1 MLRDYLTSFRAAIER
16 RVLNL
21 PDIEPLDIEKLGKP
35 LGPGYD
41 NEMEDQNAQPDPD
54 YKLFGRKEDCDL
66 SKDQCQGDEVCP
78 YKCNTSGQEWL
89 AKMKKDYQSI
99 SESMLKDDYETFG
112 RVLEGVGYHGGVHDR
127 VGSVCSPK
135 GCSFLAPS
143 EASARDPLFY
153 RWHLHIEEL
162 FEKYKDT
169 NKNKNRNMD
178 PYTRENFA
186 LSDGL
191 EVLEVKTIMD
201 KKHVGTIN
209 DIENTLVTYQEEA
222 TRVAGKQ
229 KYKKINHKD
238 FKYQIKLS
246 NPQEI
251 SQKVIVRIW
260 LALGSSLMFL
270 KNAYILKL

>member
-1 MLRDYLTSFRAAIER
+1 
-16 RVLNL
+16 
-21 PDIEPLDIEKLGKP
+21 
-35 LGPGYD
+35 
-41 NEMEDQNAQPDPD
+41 
-54 YKLFGRKEDCDL
+54 
-66 SKDQCQGDEVCP
+66 
-78 YKCNTSGQEWL
+78 
-89 AKMKKDYQSI
+89 
-99 SESMLKDDYETFG
+99 
-112 RVLEGVGYHGGVHDR
+112 
-127 VGSVCSPK
+127 
-135 GCSFLAPS
+135 
-143 EASARDPLFY
+143 
-153 RWHLHIEEL
+153 
-162 FEKYKDT
+162 
-169 NKNKNRNMD
+169 MD
-178 PYTRENFA
+178 PYTREDFA

-270 KNAYILKL
+270 KNAYLLKL

>member
-1 MLRDYLTSFRAAIER
+1 MSDQVEPLYLSFSTSFRAAIER

-21 PDIEPLDIEKLGKP
+21 PDIEPLDLEKLGKP

-41 NEMEDQNAQPDPD
+41 NEMPDQHAQPHPD
-54 YKLFGRKEDCDL
+54 FNLFGRKKDCDL

-209 DIENTLVTYQEEA
+209 DIINTLVTYQEKEPRG
-222 TRVAGKQ
+222 TEKQ
-229 KYKKINHKD
+229 KYKRINHKD
-238 FKYQIKLS
+238 FKYHIKLE
-246 NPQEI
+246 NPNKKVK
-251 SQKVIVRIW
+251 KVIVRIW

-270 KNAYILKL
+270 

>member
-1 MLRDYLTSFRAAIER
+1 MYYLTSFRAAIER

-21 PDIEPLDIEKLGKP
+21 PDIEPLDLEQLGKP

-66 SKDQCQGDEVCP
+66 SKDQCQSICP
-78 YKCNTSGQEWL
+78 YLNCSIASTGQQWL
-89 AKMKKDYQSI
+89 AIMEKDYQNI

-112 RVLEGVGYHGGVHDR
+112 RLMGNGYHGGAHMR
-127 VGSVCSPK
+127 IGSVCSPK

-178 PYTRENFA
+178 PYTREDFA

-209 DIENTLVTYQEEA
+209 DIINTLVTYQEKEPRG
-222 TRVAGKQ
+222 TEKQ
-229 KYKKINHKD
+229 KYKRINHKD
-238 FKYQIKLS
+238 FKYHIKLE
-246 NPQEI
+246 NPNKKVK
-251 SQKVIVRIW
+251 KVIVRIW

-270 KNAYILKL
+270 

>member
-1 MLRDYLTSFRAAIER
+1 MYYLTSFRAAIER

-21 PDIEPLDIEKLGKP
+21 PDIEPLDLEQLGKP

-41 NEMEDQNAQPDPD
+41 NEMEDQNANPDKQYD
-54 YKLFGRKEDCDL
+54 LFGRKEDCDL
-66 SKDQCQGDEVCP
+66 SKDQCQSICP
-78 YKCNTSGQEWL
+78 YLNCSIASTGQQWL
-89 AKMKKDYQSI
+89 AKMEKDYQNI

-209 DIENTLVTYQEEA
+209 DIENTLVTYQEKEPRG
-222 TRVAGKQ
+222 TEKQ
-229 KYKKINHKD
+229 KYKRINHKD
-238 FKYQIKLS
+238 FKYHIKLE
-246 NPQEI
+246 NPNKKVK
-251 SQKVIVRIW
+251 KVIVRIW
-260 LALGSSLMFL
+260 LALGRVV
-270 KNAYILKL
+270 